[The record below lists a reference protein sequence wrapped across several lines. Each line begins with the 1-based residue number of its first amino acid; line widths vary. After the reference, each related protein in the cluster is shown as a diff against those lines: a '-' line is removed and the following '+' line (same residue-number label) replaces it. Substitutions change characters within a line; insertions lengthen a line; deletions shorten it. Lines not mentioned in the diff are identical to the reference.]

1 MRERTRCYTRTAPQ
15 GLRILHHQTLLKSA
29 QSVSSATIRDSDK
42 NINMLKKSAEIPK
55 QYAEIPK
62 QKHPKQKPLTG
73 LKAGEGI
80 FL

>member
-29 QSVSSATIRDSDK
+29 SSAIIRDSDK
-42 NINMLKKSAEIPK
+42 NINMLKKSAEIPY